1 MPRAFFFPSYLG
13 SGFGHIGRCL
23 ALAGE
28 LSARD
33 WEVAFALSGPHLTR
47 VREAGYPVYE
57 PRKPFRPRPETKEGP
72 AFTIFSDMNFQLV
85 RDGFYHPRVVRA
97 TVKEGLRF
105 VSHFR
110 PDVLVGDTWSLT
122 GVIGR
127 LAGLPVVQIIK
138 SVAHPAQ
145 PNLIWWQQPPSALIP
160 PDPRPVFNPMLRRWG
175 LPEIT
180 RAEDLLTG
188 DLLLVPSIPELDP
201 LPPGLPDTHYVGAL
215 TVNDGASIQEPSWF
229 ADLDTS
235 RPLLYVTIGGGA
247 GPVGSRRFF
256 ALVADAFADTAWQ
269 VIVSTGT
276 KFSPTDLPTPPSN
289 VRFES
294 WVPGLAVIA
303 RSDVVIFHGGY
314 GTMMEC
320 VRCGVPS
327 VVTPFH
333 SEQESNGR
341 RLEASGTGLVLLP
354 SSQTPQA
361 VPGRWAGGEFAILV
375 QRSSELTALQLRQA
389 AEEVWIHETYRQ
401 NANRLQD
408 ELAHYGGPAQA
419 AELITALMNAG
430 GYN

>member
-23 ALAGE
+23 APASE
-28 LSARD
+28 LPARG
-33 WEVAFALSGPHLTR
+33 WEVAFALSGPHLRR
-47 VREAGYPVYE
+47 VREAGYLVYE
-57 PRKPFRPRPETKEGP
+57 PRKPFRPRTETSEGP

-85 RDGFYHPRVVRA
+85 RDGFHHPRVVRA
-97 TVKEGLRF
+97 TVEEGMRF

-110 PDVLVGDTWSLT
+110 PDVLVGDTWPLT
-122 GVIGR
+122 SVIGR

-145 PNLIWWQQPPSALIP
+145 PNLIWWQQPPSGLIS
-160 PDPRPVFNPMLRRWG
+160 PDPRPVFNPVLRRWG

-188 DLLLVPSIPELDP
+188 DLLLVPSVPELDP

-215 TVNDGASIQEPSWF
+215 ITSGGSSAQEPPWF

-247 GPVGSRRFF
+247 GPVGSHRFF
-256 ALVADAFADTAWQ
+256 ALVAEAFADTAWQ
-269 VIVSTGT
+269 VIVSTSA
-276 KFSPTDLPTPPSN
+276 KFSPADLPTPPSN
-289 VRFES
+289 VRFQS

-303 RSDVVIFHGGY
+303 RSDVVMFHGGY

-327 VVTPFH
+327 VVIPFH

-341 RLEASGTGLVLLP
+341 RLEASGTSLVLLP
-354 SSQTPQA
+354 SSETPQA
-361 VPGRWAGGEFAILV
+361 VPGRWAGGKFTTLI
-375 QRSSELTALQLRQA
+375 QRSSKLTAIQLRQA
-389 AEEVWIHETYRQ
+389 AEKVRIHETYRQ
-401 NANRLQD
+401 NAKRLQD
-408 ELAHYGGPAQA
+408 ELARYGGPRQA
-419 AELITALMNAG
+419 AELVTALVNVG
-430 GYN
+430 RCD